1 MPVRHDLTLREF
13 FQQRCDMTKFSA
25 NKHLFKNSSQVQSPE
40 EESKSGGSGKMT
52 TFQFE
57 ILFLME
63 NFSFDEQMNQ
73 VD

>member
-1 MPVRHDLTLREF
+1 
-13 FQQRCDMTKFSA
+13 MTKFSA
-25 NKHLFKNSSQVQSPE
+25 NKHLFKNSSQIQSPE